1 MTTFSKIILIS
12 IAMILVSCADI
23 ESYKPVRNLKQI
35 DGFWKC
41 SSNTIEF
48 KTRDSILIFNN
59 LKKHK
64 IEVYKDDSSFFVQ
77 GKNMNDEISFEG
89 LIKINEKGDKLNIKR
104 FDNHNK
110 LLFGSKYI
118 FSKIN
123 Y

>member
-1 MTTFSKIILIS
+1 MTTFSKIVLIS
-12 IAMILVSCADI
+12 IAMVIVSCADT
-23 ESYKPVRNLKQI
+23 ESYKPVRNLTQI

-48 KTRDSILIFNN
+48 KISDSILIFNN

-77 GKNMNDEISFEG
+77 WKNMNDEISFEG
-89 LIKINEKGDKLNIKR
+89 LIKINDKGDKLNIKR

-123 Y
+123 N